1 MQGLRSVRGGRV
13 VLGLAVGLLL
23 VLTGCVGDGDSD
35 SEADLAIA
43 TPLGGDALPLERFH
57 YVAALTLREE
67 VAGGVASEIV
77 VSTEGDVQAP
87 DRHAFSYSI
96 RRDDSVLKRSVV
108 IIGAQAWFRR
118 ADGVWT
124 ETSPDDPR
132 VAELPSA
139 AVSGVRPTFLGGPTF
154 LSVRESVRR
163 LPSTRETVNGVAAS
177 HYRVESAGQEYFEYF
192 PTDDQL
198 LQRVQDLRW
207 ELWLAEDGGWPV
219 RLLLS
224 GTITADLPILDE
236 LDLQPPTLWELRV
249 DVSRPNDPSLAVV
262 APEGED

>member
-1 MQGLRSVRGGRV
+1 MQRLHSVRVRRIV
-13 VLGLAVGLLL
+13 FVLAVGLLL
-23 VLTGCVGDGDSD
+23 VLTGCVGDDDSD
-35 SEADLAIA
+35 SQAEVATA
-43 TPLGGDALPLERFH
+43 TPENDDASPLVRFH

-67 VAGGVASEIV
+67 VADGAPSEIV

-87 DRHAFSYSI
+87 DRHAFTYSI
-96 RRDDSVLKRSVV
+96 RRDDSVLERSVV
-108 IIGAQAWFRR
+108 IIGEQAWFRR
-118 ADGVWT
+118 ADGGWA

-132 VAELPSA
+132 VAALPSA
-139 AVSGVRPTFLGGPTF
+139 AFSGVRPTFLSGPTF
-154 LSVRESVRR
+154 LGVRESVRR

-192 PTDDQL
+192 PADDRL
-198 LQRVQDLRW
+198 AQRVQDLRW

-224 GTITADLPILDE
+224 GTISADLPILDE
-236 LDLQPPTLWELRV
+236 LDLRPPTFWELRI